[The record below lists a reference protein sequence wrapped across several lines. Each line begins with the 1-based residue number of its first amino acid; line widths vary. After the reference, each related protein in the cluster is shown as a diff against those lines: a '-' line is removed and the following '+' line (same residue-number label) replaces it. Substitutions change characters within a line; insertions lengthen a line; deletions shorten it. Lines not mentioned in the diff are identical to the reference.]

1 MKLIRLP
8 VVPYGQALRLQ
19 LQLRERLQNR
29 TEHDGESEGYLL
41 VLQHPPVITLGKRAT
56 VAALSAPGWVREQGI
71 EVFKID
77 RGGEATYHGPGQL
90 VIYPIVRLDA
100 LELGVADLVRG
111 LAACIATVLG
121 KYGVS
126 AAYDPAI
133 PGLWTQDEVPSRKIA
148 SVGMRV
154 SGGVS
159 THGAAV
165 NVVNDMTA
173 FRMFTACGMPDAPMA
188 RLLDYCGVGGVENGG
203 EAGLFERFR
212 EDVIGELGVFFGR
225 EFEEYLVELP
235 AEEDWVVGEVLDA
248 LIGLV

>member
-8 VVPYGQALRLQ
+8 VVPYGQALALQ

-29 TEHDGESEGYLL
+29 EEQDGESEGYLV

-56 VAALSAPGWVREQGI
+56 MAALSAPGWVREQGI

-100 LELGVADLVRG
+100 LGLGVSDLVRG
-111 LAACIATVLG
+111 LAASIATVLG
-121 KYGVS
+121 KYGVE
-126 AAYDPAI
+126 AAYDPEI
-133 PGLWTQDEVPSRKIA
+133 PGLWTQSETPSRKLA

-159 THGAAV
+159 THGAAI

-173 FRMFTACGMPDAPMA
+173 FGMFTPCGMPDAPMGK
-188 RLLDYCGVGGVENGG
+188 LLDYCDVGEGG
-203 EAGLFERFR
+203 AAEFFDQFS
-212 EDVIGELGVFFGR
+212 EDVIGELAGFFGR
-225 EFEEYLVELP
+225 ELEAFEVELP
-235 AEEDWVVGEVLDA
+235 GMGDWVSPELLGSDV
-248 LIGLV
+248 

>member
-8 VVPYGQALRLQ
+8 VVPYGQALALQ
-19 LQLRERLQNR
+19 LQLRERLQNL
-29 TEHDGESEGYLL
+29 TQQDGESEGYLL

-56 VAALSAPGWVREQGI
+56 VAALSAPGWIREQGI

-100 LELGVADLVRG
+100 LGLGVADLVRG
-111 LAACIATVLG
+111 LAASIATVLK
-121 KYGVS
+121 KYGVV
-126 AAYDPAI
+126 AAYDPEI
-133 PGLWTQDEVPSRKIA
+133 PGLWTQDETPSRKIA

-173 FRMFTACGMPDAPMA
+173 FQMFTPCGMPGAPMG
-188 RLLDYCGVGGVENGG
+188 RLLDYCGVGGDGLG
-203 EAGLFERFR
+203 EGSVGLFDRFS
-212 EDVIGELGVFFGR
+212 EDVIGELGAFFGR
-225 EFEEYLVELP
+225 ELEELEVELP
-235 AEEDWVVGEVLDA
+235 GEKDWVSSELLGSDVQT
-248 LIGLV
+248 